1 MTTNILRN
9 WKTTLA
15 GLIGI
20 AVSLGSIWAP
30 PEYQQRIVATGSAIL
45 ASGLFLAKDSDQH

>member
-1 MTTNILRN
+1 MTNILRN

-20 AVSLGSIWAP
+20 AVSLVSIWSP
-30 PEYQQRIVATGSAIL
+30 SEYQQRIVATGSAIL